1 MRHVGVGFAL
11 SCAAS
16 AFAVSANPALA
27 QQQQKVGAPP
37 EALNMRL
44 GWQDGDQY
52 ADQGSH
58 KTWLLTKMVM
68 VVSRRPSWG
77 GSLRGGFQRCEFWS
91 SVPELS
97 AVTSVPA

>member
-16 AFAVSANPALA
+16 AFAIGANPALA

-44 GWQDGDQY
+44 VGSNDLQGRSAYQPVIRENHGRWIAYVENHNGTLDNGVDQVIKLAGITPAGVHL
-52 ADQGSH
+52 ADF
-58 KTWLLTKMVM
+58 T
-68 VVSRRPSWG
+68 
-77 GSLRGGFQRCEFWS
+77 
-91 SVPELS
+91 
-97 AVTSVPA
+97 